1 MKRTDFAMLI
11 NDLTGGESWVENIS
25 CVLDPGE
32 SVYDRAKRIIRDYN
46 AYLQP
51 QESPR
56 RVISTRVLKKSTEFL
71 RHVWEKKSLVSQ
83 KGGYDI
89 MQCKHCGST
98 GKRHGLMGF
107 TIIDREFIKY
117 EHNCPAKIINKI

>member
-1 MKRTDFAMLI
+1 MKRTDFAMLV

-32 SVYDRAKRIIRDYN
+32 SIMDRAKRICKDYN

-51 QESPR
+51 WESPR
-56 RVISTRVLKKSTEFL
+56 RVISTRVLKKTTEFL
-71 RHVWEKKSLVSQ
+71 KHVWEKKSLVTQ

-89 MQCKHCGST
+89 MQCKNCGSL
-98 GKRHGLMGF
+98 GKRHGLMGV
-107 TIIDREFIKY
+107 TVIDREFVKY
-117 EHNCPAKIINKI
+117 EFNCPAKIVNKI